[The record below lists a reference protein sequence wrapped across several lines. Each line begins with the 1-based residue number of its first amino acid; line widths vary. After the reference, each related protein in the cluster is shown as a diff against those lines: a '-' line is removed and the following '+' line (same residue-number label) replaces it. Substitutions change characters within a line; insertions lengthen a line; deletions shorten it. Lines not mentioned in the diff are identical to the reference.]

1 MTRRAVAGLVTGLVA
16 GLLLAGLPG
25 LALSRAAAQEVA
37 VPVAVQIPILAKIL
51 NFDRK
56 LPERADGGL
65 VIGVLFQ
72 SRYRTSA
79 RVADEVCETLRGL
92 PAGAFGAVEPSCVA
106 IDLDASSA
114 LDSVLKLRRVGVLY
128 VSPLRAYPLA
138 SVVAVTRAGRIITLT
153 GVPRYVETG
162 LAIGVGMKGE
172 RPEIVINLAAS
183 RAEGADLTAHLL
195 KLARV
200 VGEDVAGR

>member
-1 MTRRAVAGLVTGLVA
+1 MNGRAVAALIA
-16 GLLLAGLPG
+16 GLLLEAPAA
-25 LALSRAAAQEVA
+25 LAPRALAAQEVA
-37 VPVAVQIPILAKIL
+37 VPVAIQVPILVKIL
-51 NFDRK
+51 NFDRN
-56 LPERADGGL
+56 LPERAGGRL
-65 VIGVLFQ
+65 VVGVLFQ

-79 RVADEVCETLRGL
+79 NVAREVCRTLQDL
-92 PAGAFGAVEPSCVA
+92 PAGAMGALEISCVS

-114 LDSVLKLRRVGVLY
+114 LDSALKRNRVQVLY
-128 VSPLRAYPLA
+128 VSPLRAVSLGDVTTVSRA
-138 SVVAVTRAGRIITLT
+138 SGITTLT

-162 LAIGVGMKGE
+162 LAIGLDMKGE

-200 VGEDVAGR
+200 VGDEAVGR

>member
-1 MTRRAVAGLVTGLVA
+1 MKRAVAGLFA
-16 GLLLAGLPG
+16 GLLLAGLLGP
-25 LALSRAAAQEVA
+25 ASRRIAAQEVA
-37 VPVAVQIPILAKIL
+37 VPVAIQIPILVKIL

-56 LPERADGGL
+56 LSERAGGGL

-79 RVADEVCETLRGL
+79 RVAEEVCQTLLVL
-92 PAGAFGAVEPSCVA
+92 PAGAFGALESSCVA
-106 IDLDASSA
+106 IDLDATPSLDSA
-114 LDSVLKLRRVGVLY
+114 LKQQRVQVLY
-128 VSPLRAYPLA
+128 VSPLRAFPLEN
-138 SVVAVTRAGRIITLT
+138 VVAVSRAGRILTLT

-162 LAIGVGMKGE
+162 LAIGVGMKGD

-200 VGEDVAGR
+200 VGDEVAGR